1 MTEKQGKTIF
11 DQIRKSL
18 ISREQTLISLLIKR
32 KQNGNTKLTRNGEEK
47 MTAKSE
53 EAQKLSLAKT
63 SKYQK

>member
-32 KQNGNTKLTRNGEEK
+32 KQNGNTKLTMNGEEK
-47 MTAKSE
+47 MTAKSK